1 MFFKPFERRG
11 VNADGALDRMDVEHV
26 LEQPVRSL
34 PVRPVT
40 WQEPVR
46 SDRAHFQG
54 VGVNALRFEIVYDVL
69 DPDFNLYMNIQ
80 QAVNFRIFQKFREDV
95 VALAFPTRTIT
106 LADGHRDQESAPKCA
121 ATLSAPLCGAS
132 CRTDRYAGGRMI
144 R

>member
-1 MFFKPFERRG
+1 MRFNF
-11 VNADGALDRMDVEHV
+11 N
-26 LEQPVRSL
+26 
-34 PVRPVT
+34 
-40 WQEPVR
+40 
-46 SDRAHFQG
+46 RAHFQG

-121 ATLSAPLCGAS
+121 ATLFAPLCGAP

>member
-1 MFFKPFERRG
+1 
-11 VNADGALDRMDVEHV
+11 MDVEHC
-26 LEQPVRSL
+26 LEQPVESL
-34 PVRPVT
+34 PGRPVT

-54 VGVNALRFEIVYDVL
+54 LGEDALHFKIVYDVL
-69 DPDFNLYMNIQ
+69 GPDFNLYMNIQ
-80 QAVNFRIFQKFREDV
+80 QAINFRIFQKFRENV
-95 VALAFPTRTIT
+95 VALAYPTRTIT

-132 CRTDRYAGGRMI
+132 CRTDRQAGGRVI